1 MKIFALLSAI
11 FFGLVGCSS
20 SIDDYKATTP
30 MFNLFEYFD
39 GDVKAWGMVQDYTG
53 METRRFEVMIKGTV
67 DGNQL
72 ILDEDF
78 DFADGEKQNRVWTI
92 TQNADGSYQG
102 TAGDVVG
109 IATGREEGNALNWAY
124 DLSVDVG
131 ESNYVLT
138 LDDWLYRQD
147 DKRVFNLTSMKKF
160 GIEVGRITISLKSSS
175 GLKPDNHPAPLAM
188 PITR

>member
-1 MKIFALLSAI
+1 MKIFALFSAI

-30 MFNLFEYFD
+30 AFNLFEYFD

-67 DGNQL
+67 EGNQL

-78 DFADGEKQNRVWTI
+78 DFSDGEKQNRVWTI

-160 GIEVGRITISLKSSS
+160 GIEVGRITIFFEKQ
-175 GLKPDNHPAPLAM
+175 
-188 PITR
+188 